1 MKYKEW
7 ILYSKTV
14 TWTKTWNALKLFLSY
29 YISRILNKPILW
41 GQPITISIEPTTSC
55 NLRCPECPSGLRS
68 FTRPTGML
76 SFSLYEK
83 FINDIYRTT
92 SYVLFYFQGEPYL
105 NKHFLDFIKLA
116 KKFNLYTATSTN
128 GHYLTSEIAKETIV
142 SGLDRL
148 IVSIDGVTQEVY
160 EQYRVGGELPKVI
173 DGVKNVVHWKKLLK
187 SKSPYIIFQFL
198 VVKPNEHQIKLVET
212 LAKELG
218 VDEVVYKTA
227 QIYDYKKG
235 SPLIPDNSKYSRYAL
250 NNNGEYQIKNRLD
263 NHCWKLWH
271 QSVMTWDGTIVPC
284 CFDKDAQYQMG
295 RLNDLDFQSI
305 WKDKKYINFRK
316 QLIKGRNQIE
326 MCTNCTEGTKIWA
339 E

>member
-1 MKYKEW
+1 
-7 ILYSKTV
+7 
-14 TWTKTWNALKLFLSY
+14 
-29 YISRILNKPILW
+29 
-41 GQPITISIEPTTSC
+41 
-55 NLRCPECPSGLRS
+55 
-68 FTRPTGML
+68 
-76 SFSLYEK
+76 
-83 FINDIYRTT
+83 
-92 SYVLFYFQGEPYL
+92 
-105 NKHFLDFIKLA
+105 
-116 KKFNLYTATSTN
+116 
-128 GHYLTSEIAKETIV
+128 
-142 SGLDRL
+142 L
-148 IVSIDGVTQEVY
+148 IVSIDCVTQEVY
-160 EQYRVGGELPKVI
+160 EQYRVGGELTKVI

-227 QIYDYKKG
+227 QIYEYKKG

-295 RLNDLDFQSI
+295 RLNDLDFKSI